1 MMDDPQ
7 SKRRILAWLHGCPCK
22 ALSRRRE
29 QMVGSLRSAIRA
41 PRIVQA
47 PVSWL
52 CQPIRGSDNYPEH
65 LVSRVVSAEFSVA
78 REVKFH
84 PRQLGKDGVRNNL
97 ADAVR
102 KSRTDITVTAH
113 PFTAARARIASFES
127 VDVVFKIEKCSRS

>member
-41 PRIVQA
+41 PRIVQG

-52 CQPIRGSDNYPEH
+52 CQPIRGSGAYPEH
-65 LVSRVVSAEFSVA
+65 LMSGGLSRVQRRTSGENFTQGNS
-78 REVKFH
+78 
-84 PRQLGKDGVRNNL
+84 GK
-97 ADAVR
+97 
-102 KSRTDITVTAH
+102 
-113 PFTAARARIASFES
+113 
-127 VDVVFKIEKCSRS
+127 VVFGTIWQMLSESRGQTSL